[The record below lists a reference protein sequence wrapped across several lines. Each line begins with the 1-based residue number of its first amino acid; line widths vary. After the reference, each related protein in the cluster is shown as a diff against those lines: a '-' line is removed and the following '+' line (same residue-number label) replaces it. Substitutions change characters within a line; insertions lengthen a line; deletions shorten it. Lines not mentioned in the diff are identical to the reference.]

1 MKVDNRHASTFIK
14 NSAED
19 VHAVLI
25 YGPDA
30 GLVLER
36 TMDLAKQIISDLND
50 PFNVSRLSQKDILD
64 DVTVLTDTLNT
75 LSITGDRRLVIIA
88 DASERLSNTIEAA
101 LNDANHDTLLILRAG
116 DLKPRNKLR
125 RFFEKSD
132 SVAALACYADD
143 LRGLGQL
150 IRTIFNERNISCD
163 PTVLNFIENSLGN
176 DRAISRSELEKLSLF
191 VGNGGEVS
199 LKDAEMMIGDNSA
212 LNLFDLAL
220 HTADGDALATDRAIN
235 RCLNEDIK
243 PIAILRAVA
252 DHLVR
257 LQLALEKIQEGES
270 PDQAMKK
277 LRPPVF
283 FKAKGQFRLQLLSWT
298 KSRTLKA
305 LGLLLKAEQE
315 CKRTNIPDTAICGRT
330 LHQVAALARTAR

>member
-1 MKVDNRHASTFIK
+1 MKVDNRHVSTFIK
-14 NSAED
+14 NGAQD

-36 TMDLAKQIISDLND
+36 TMALAKQIASDLND

-64 DVTVLTDTLNT
+64 DVTVLTDTLKT
-75 LSITGDRRLVIIA
+75 LSITGDRRLVIVA
-88 DASERLSNTIEAA
+88 DASERLSHTLEVA
-101 LNDANHDTLLILRAG
+101 LKESNHDTLLILRAG

-125 RFFEKSD
+125 LFFEKSE

-143 LRGLGQL
+143 LRGVGQL
-150 IRTIFNERNISCD
+150 IHAIFDERNISCN
-163 PTVLNFIENSLGN
+163 PTVRNFIENSLGN
-176 DRAISRSELEKLSLF
+176 DRAVSRSELEKLSLF
-191 VGNGGEVS
+191 VGDGGEVS
-199 LKDAEMMIGDNSA
+199 LKDAAMIIGDNSA
-212 LNLFDLAL
+212 LTLFDLAL
-220 HTADGDALATDRAIN
+220 HTADGNALAVDRAIN
-235 RCLNEDIK
+235 RCLNEEIR
-243 PIAILRAVA
+243 PVAILRAVA
-252 DHLVR
+252 GHVVR
-257 LQLALEKIQEGES
+257 LQLALEKIQEGDS

-298 KSRTLKA
+298 KPRTLKA
-305 LGLLLKAEQE
+305 LGLLLNAEQE
-315 CKRTNIPDTAICGRT
+315 CKRTNIPDTAVCGRT

>member
-14 NSAED
+14 TGAEN

-36 TMDLAKQIISDLND
+36 TMDLAKQITSDLND
-50 PFNVSRLSQKDILD
+50 PFMVSRLSQKDILD

-101 LNDANHDTLLILRAG
+101 LTDANRNTLLILRAG

-125 RFFEKSD
+125 LFFEKSD

-176 DRAISRSELEKLSLF
+176 DRAISRSELEKLALF

-199 LKDAEMMIGDNSA
+199 LKDAEMMIGDNST
-212 LNLFDLAL
+212 LTLFDLAL
-220 HTADGDALATDRAIN
+220 HTADGDAVATDRAIN
-235 RCLNEDIK
+235 RCLNEDIR

-252 DHLVR
+252 GHLIR

-305 LGLLLKAEQE
+305 LGLLLEAEQE
-315 CKRTNIPDTAICGRT
+315 CKRTNIPDPAICGRA

>member
-14 NSAED
+14 NGAENF
-19 VHAVLI
+19 HAVLI

-36 TMDLAKQIISDLND
+36 TMDLAKQITSDLND

-101 LNDANHDTLLILRAG
+101 LDDASRDTLLILRAG

-125 RFFEKSD
+125 LFFEKSD

-143 LRGLGQL
+143 SRGLGHL

-163 PTVLNFIENSLGN
+163 PIVLNFIENSLGN

-191 VGNGGEVS
+191 AGNGGEVS
-199 LKDAEMMIGDNSA
+199 LKDAEMMLGDNSA
-212 LNLFDLAL
+212 LTLFDLAL
-220 HTADGDALATDRAIN
+220 RTADGDALTMDRAFN
-235 RCLNEDIK
+235 RCLKEDIR
-243 PIAILRAVA
+243 PVAILRAVA
-252 DHLVR
+252 GHLVR
-257 LQLALEKIQEGES
+257 LQLALEKIQDGDS
-270 PDQAMKK
+270 PDQAMQK

>member
-14 NSAED
+14 TGAEN
-19 VHAVLI
+19 VYAVLI

-36 TMDLAKQIISDLND
+36 TMDLAKQITSDLND

-101 LNDANHDTLLILRAG
+101 LNDANRDTLLILRAG

-125 RFFEKSD
+125 LFFEKSV

-143 LRGLGQL
+143 LRGLGHL

-199 LKDAEMMIGDNSA
+199 LKDAEMIIGVNTA
-212 LNLFDLAL
+212 LTLFDLAL
-220 HTADGDALATDRAIN
+220 HTADGDALDTDRAIN
-235 RCLNEDIK
+235 R
-243 PIAILRAVA
+243 
-252 DHLVR
+252 
-257 LQLALEKIQEGES
+257 
-270 PDQAMKK
+270 
-277 LRPPVF
+277 
-283 FKAKGQFRLQLLSWT
+283 
-298 KSRTLKA
+298 
-305 LGLLLKAEQE
+305 
-315 CKRTNIPDTAICGRT
+315 
-330 LHQVAALARTAR
+330 

>member
-1 MKVDNRHASTFIK
+1 MKVDNRHSSTFIK
-14 NSAED
+14 NGAENF
-19 VHAVLI
+19 HAVLI

-36 TMDLAKQIISDLND
+36 TMDLAKQITSDLND

-64 DVTVLTDTLNT
+64 DVTVLTNTLNT

-101 LNDANHDTLLILRAG
+101 LNDANRDTLLILRAG

-125 RFFEKSD
+125 IFFEKSD

-143 LRGLGQL
+143 CRGLGHL

-163 PTVLNFIENSLGN
+163 PTVLDFIENNLGN

-212 LNLFDLAL
+212 LTLFDLAL
-220 HTADGDALATDRAIN
+220 HTADGDALAMDRAIN
-235 RCLNEDIK
+235 RCLNEDIR
-243 PIAILRAVA
+243 PMAILRAVA
-252 DHLVR
+252 GHLIR
-257 LQLALEKIQEGES
+257 LQLALEKIQEGDS
-270 PDQAMKK
+270 PDQAMQK

-283 FKAKGQFRLQLLSWT
+283 FKAKGRFRLQLLSWT
-298 KSRTLKA
+298 KSRALKA